1 MRNLLTA
8 LRRLAALETKA
19 EALPELER
27 RLAALE
33 RNAGVLPDLVRR
45 LTGLEA
51 NAEALPDLARRLDA
65 TKSELGA
72 TSARIGAL
80 GHALDEHRR
89 HLQVRT
95 VMDWVAHATVHTTPL
110 VSIVLPTRDRCAF
123 LPRAI
128 ASVHAQTYPHWELLI
143 VDDGSVDDTPALLAG
158 LGTER
163 LRTFRGRGAG
173 ACAARNIALPH
184 ARGEIIAYLD
194 DDNLMH
200 PGWLKAVVWG
210 FEQRPEAEVLYG
222 AFVVDDT
229 ARILR
234 VDRGD
239 LPRLYFHPY
248 DYHAVA
254 QANIADIGCIAH
266 RAGLAEAH
274 FDESLREMGDWDLF
288 LRLTGDRPPL
298 ALPAIAC
305 FYTTDAPNRLTNGP
319 THEVDGAT
327 VRAKNRR

>member
-1 MRNLLTA
+1 MTGVRSLLTA
-8 LRRLAALETKA
+8 LRRLTALEKNA
-19 EALPELER
+19 EALPEL
-27 RLAALE
+27 
-33 RNAGVLPDLVRR
+33 V
-45 LTGLEA
+45 
-51 NAEALPDLARRLDA
+51 RRLDA
-65 TKSELGA
+65 VASELGA
-72 TSARIGAL
+72 TSARIGGL
-80 GHALDEHRR
+80 EPALDELRR

-95 VMDWVAHATVHTTPL
+95 VMDWVAHATVHTAPL

-128 ASVHAQTYPHWELLI
+128 ASVHAQSYPHWELLI
-143 VDDGSVDDTPALLAG
+143 VDDGSVDHTPALLAG
-158 LGTER
+158 IGNER
-163 LRTFRGRGAG
+163 LRTFHGHGVG
-173 ACAARNIALPH
+173 VCAARNLALPH

-239 LPRLYFHPY
+239 LPQLYFHRY
-248 DYHAVA
+248 DHRGVA
-254 QANIADIGCIAH
+254 ENNIADIGCIAH
-266 RAGLAEAH
+266 RAGLAEAR

-288 LRLTGDRPPL
+288 LRLTRDRPPL
-298 ALPAIAC
+298 ALPAVAC
-305 FYTTDAPNRLTNGP
+305 FYTTDAPNRLSNGP
-319 THEVDGAT
+319 TFRADEAT